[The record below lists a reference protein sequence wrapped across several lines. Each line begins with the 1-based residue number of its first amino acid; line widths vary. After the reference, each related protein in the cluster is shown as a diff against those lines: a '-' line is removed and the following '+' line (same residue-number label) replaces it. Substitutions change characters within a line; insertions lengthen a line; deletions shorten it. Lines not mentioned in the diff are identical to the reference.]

1 MVQYLK
7 PRPDELYYPDS
18 DGSIAVHYAARCAAT
33 DKTEVLRYLS
43 FICEAA
49 YLKEIDNVPVCVC
62 ALCGFW
68 LLFIVVIRNHFGL
81 QHVLGRLRNA
91 FS

>member
-1 MVQYLK
+1 MVNFRLHFFIFSSQLVQYLK

-49 YLKEIDNVPVCVC
+49 YLKEIDNVPVSFVSCVVTFC
-62 ALCGFW
+62 CCCEL
-68 LLFIVVIRNHFGL
+68 
-81 QHVLGRLRNA
+81 
-91 FS
+91 